1 MKKIRV
7 AIIGCGSIS
16 DIYMS
21 NIQSGKFSILEL
33 AACSDLFPAAM
44 EKQAA
49 KYGCKA
55 MTTEE
60 ICADPTIDMVINLTI
75 PAAHYPVIK
84 QCLEAGKHVFSEKM
98 IAVELW
104 QGKELVELANEKGL
118 YLGVAPDTFLGA
130 SVQTAKYIV
139 ETGMI
144 GKPISCRASI
154 SRNYGIFSEVL
165 THLAKRGGGIGFDMG
180 GYYLTALAS
189 ILGPVKAVSAF
200 TAINDPHRVNSH
212 MGAPNYGK
220 EFTLEDPNVITA
232 TMQYESGVLGTL
244 HINSDTVADET
255 YNLEIYGTE
264 GILYMGNPNFF
275 GDPVFIKK
283 TMTDKIEFPFTH
295 GFKEN
300 SRGVGAA
307 EMAWS
312 IVKGRKNRAS
322 KEMAYHV
329 FELMH
334 SINTSAETGK
344 VITLESTFET
354 PKLLPTGYIPLD
366 RLPLPDR
373 LWGRTEE
380 TSLAE

>member
-104 QGKELVELANEKGL
+104 QGQELVKLANEKGL

-139 ETGMI
+139 EQGLI
-144 GKPISCRASI
+144 GKPVSAHAAI
-154 SRNYGIFSEVL
+154 SRNYGIYGEFL
-165 THLAKRGGGIGFDMG
+165 THLCKRGGGIGFDMG

-189 ILGPVKAVSAF
+189 ILGPVKNVSAF
-200 TAINDPHRVNSH
+200 TAINEPHRVNTRI
-212 MGAPNYGK
+212 GAPNYGK
-220 EFTLEDPNVITA
+220 EYDLEDANVITA
-232 TMQYESGVLGTL
+232 TLQYENGVLGTL
-244 HINSDTVADET
+244 HMNSDCILDET
-255 YNLEIYGTE
+255 YGLEIYGTD
-264 GILYMGNPNFF
+264 GILYMGNPNEF
-275 GDPVFIKK
+275 GNPVYIKK
-283 TMTDKIEFPFTH
+283 TMSDKVEFPLTH
-295 GFKEN
+295 GYAEN

-307 EMAWS
+307 EMAWA
-312 IVKGRKNRAS
+312 IVNGRKNRAS
-322 KEMAYHV
+322 KEMAFHV

-334 SINTSAETGK
+334 SIMNSAETGK
-344 VITLESTFET
+344 VVQLESTFET
-354 PKLLPTGYIPLD
+354 PAALPAGYMGD
-366 RLPLPDR
+366 GN
-373 LWGRTEE
+373 WTRTEE
-380 TSLAE
+380 SALA

>member
-7 AIIGCGSIS
+7 AVIGCGSIS

-104 QGKELVELANEKGL
+104 QGQELVKLANEKGL

-139 ETGMI
+139 EQGLI
-144 GKPISCRASI
+144 GKPVSAHAAI
-154 SRNYGIFSEVL
+154 SRNYGIYGEFL
-165 THLAKRGGGIGFDMG
+165 THLCKRGGGIGFDMG

-189 ILGPVKAVSAF
+189 ILGPVKNVSAF
-200 TAINDPHRVNSH
+200 TAINEPHRVNTRI
-212 MGAPNYGK
+212 GAPNYGK
-220 EFTLEDPNVITA
+220 EYDLEDANVITA
-232 TMQYESGVLGTL
+232 TMQYENGVLGTL
-244 HINSDTVADET
+244 HMNSDCILDET
-255 YNLEIYGTE
+255 YGLEIYGTD
-264 GILYMGNPNFF
+264 GILYMGNPNEF
-275 GDPVFIKK
+275 GNPVYIKK
-283 TMTDKIEFPFTH
+283 TMSDKVEFPLTH
-295 GFKEN
+295 GYAEN

-307 EMAWS
+307 EMAWA
-312 IVKGRKNRAS
+312 ITNGRKNRAS
-322 KEMAYHV
+322 KEMAFHV

-334 SINTSAETGK
+334 SIMNSAESGK
-344 VITLESTFET
+344 VVQLESSFET
-354 PKLLPTGYIPLD
+354 PAALPAGYMGD
-366 RLPLPDR
+366 GG
-373 LWGRTEE
+373 WTRTEE
-380 TSLAE
+380 SALA

>member
-7 AIIGCGSIS
+7 AVIGCGSIS

-104 QGKELVELANEKGL
+104 QGKELVELANQKGL

-139 ETGMI
+139 ESGLI

-154 SRNYGIFSEVL
+154 SRNYGIYGEFL
-165 THLAKRGGGIGFDMG
+165 PHLCKRGGGIGFDMG
-180 GYYLTALAS
+180 GYYLTALSA

-200 TAINDPHRVNSH
+200 TANNNPDRVNTRVALDRE
-212 MGAPNYGK
+212 GKQLYGREYK
-220 EFTLEDPNVITA
+220 LEDANVITA

-244 HINSDTVADET
+244 HMNSDCILDET
-255 YNLEIYGTE
+255 YGLEIYGTD
-264 GILYMGNPNFF
+264 GIL
-275 GDPVFIKK
+275 
-283 TMTDKIEFPFTH
+283 
-295 GFKEN
+295 
-300 SRGVGAA
+300 
-307 EMAWS
+307 
-312 IVKGRKNRAS
+312 
-322 KEMAYHV
+322 
-329 FELMH
+329 
-334 SINTSAETGK
+334 
-344 VITLESTFET
+344 
-354 PKLLPTGYIPLD
+354 
-366 RLPLPDR
+366 
-373 LWGRTEE
+373 
-380 TSLAE
+380 

>member
-1 MKKIRV
+1 MEKIRV

-21 NIQSGKFSILEL
+21 NIQSGKFQILEL
-33 AACSDLFPAAM
+33 VACSDLYPAAA
-44 EKQAA
+44 QAKA
-49 KYGCKA
+49 EKYGCKA
-55 MTTEE
+55 MTTDE

-104 QGKELVELANEKGL
+104 QGQELVKLADEKGL

-139 ETGMI
+139 EQGLI
-144 GKPISCRASI
+144 GKPVSCHAAI
-154 SRNYGIFSEVL
+154 SRNYGIYGEFL
-165 THLAKRGGGIGFDMG
+165 THLCKRGGGIGFDMG

-189 ILGPVKAVSAF
+189 ILGPVKSVSAF
-200 TAINDPHRVNSH
+200 TAINEPHRVNTRI
-212 MGAPNYGK
+212 GAPNYGK
-220 EFTLEDPNVITA
+220 EYDLEDANVITA

-244 HINSDTVADET
+244 HMNSDCILDET
-255 YNLEIYGTE
+255 YSLVIYGTE
-264 GILYMGNPNFF
+264 GIVYMGNPNEF
-275 GDPVFIKK
+275 GNPVYLKKTLSDPVA
-283 TMTDKIEFPFTH
+283 FPMTH
-295 GFKEN
+295 GYAEN

-334 SINTSAETGK
+334 GIMTSAETGK
-344 VITLESTFET
+344 MVNLESTFET
-354 PKLLPTGYIPLD
+354 PAGLPAGYMGD
-366 RLPLPDR
+366 GGWTRK
-373 LWGRTEE
+373 EE
-380 TSLAE
+380 SALA

>member
-1 MKKIRV
+1 MEKIRV
-7 AIIGCGSIS
+7 AVIGCGSIS

-21 NIQSGKFSILEL
+21 NIQSGKFQVLEL
-33 AACSDLFPAAM
+33 VACSDLYPAAM
-44 EKQAA
+44 EAKAE

-104 QGKELVELANEKGL
+104 QGKELVELANKKGL

-139 ETGMI
+139 DSGLI
-144 GKPISCRASI
+144 GKPVSCRASI
-154 SRNYGIFSEVL
+154 SRNYGIYGEFL
-165 THLAKRGGGIGFDMG
+165 THLCKRGGGIGFDMG
-180 GYYLTALAS
+180 GYYLTALAA

-200 TAINDPHRVNSH
+200 TAIHEPNRTNTRI
-212 MGAPNYGK
+212 GAPNYGQDYV
-220 EFTLEDPNVITA
+220 LEDANVITA
-232 TMQYESGVLGTL
+232 TMQYENGVLGTL
-244 HINSDTVADET
+244 HMNSDCILDET
-255 YNLEIYGTE
+255 YGLEIYGTE
-264 GILYMGNPNFF
+264 GIVYMGNPNEF
-275 GDPVFIKK
+275 GNPVYIKK
-283 TMTDKIEFPFTH
+283 TLSDKVEFPLTH
-295 GFKEN
+295 GYAEN

-312 IVKGRKNRAS
+312 ILAGRKNRAS
-322 KEMAYHV
+322 KEMAFHV

-334 SINTSAETGK
+334 SIMTSAETGK

-354 PKLLPTGYIPLD
+354 PKALPAGFIPD
-366 RLPLPDR
+366 CP
-373 LWGRTEE
+373 WGHPEE
-380 TSLAE
+380 SALI